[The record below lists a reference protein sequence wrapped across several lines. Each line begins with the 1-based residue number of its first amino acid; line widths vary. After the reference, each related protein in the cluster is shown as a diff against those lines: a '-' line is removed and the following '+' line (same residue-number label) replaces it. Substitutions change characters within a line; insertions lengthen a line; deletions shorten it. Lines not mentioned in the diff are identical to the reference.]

1 MLGPAKGLLQEA
13 HTTEVELEDGENSP
27 GCRAGPKP
35 AAAGTG
41 AGAVSGMGT
50 GAPAGEIMKLAEE
63 RRRRRRGGGEGEGGL
78 RRWKNCKPGGA
89 RMLVRS
95 VLIDES
101 VEAVAIVAEAIVR
114 GL

>member
-13 HTTEVELEDGENSP
+13 HTTEVELEDGEDSP

-41 AGAVSGMGT
+41 AGAVSGIGA

-63 RRRRRRGGGEGEGGL
+63 GRSRGGGEGEGGL

-95 VLIDES
+95 VCVDES
-101 VEAVAIVAEAIVR
+101 MEVVAIVRE
-114 GL
+114 L